1 MDAPSSDTLDPR
13 MSLGLVSLTVS
24 DVARSL
30 EFYQEALGL
39 QVQRRQEG
47 AIYLGAGAQEL
58 VALSE
63 TPDAVKAARTTGLYH
78 FALLVPSRL
87 ALAYAM
93 QRLAARGAAITGGA
107 DHGVSEAIYLDD
119 PDGNGIEIYRD
130 RPRSAWPRANGAP
143 AMTTDPL
150 DARGILAEADGAPV
164 PPAWLEPAT
173 VLGHMH
179 LHVAHLDE
187 AIEFY
192 RRVVGLELQ
201 MRYGAAA
208 AFLSAGGYHHHI
220 GLNTWNGVGAPPPPA
235 HSIGMRYFTMR
246 LANAE
251 ELGRL
256 RERLEAAQVA
266 YEVKGDGVL
275 ARDPSTNKVLFVA
288 G

>member
-1 MDAPSSDTLDPR
+1 MDALSSDTLDPR
-13 MSLGLVSLTVS
+13 TSLGLVSLTVS
-24 DVARSL
+24 DMARSL

-47 AIYLGAGAQEL
+47 TIYLGAGAQDL

-63 TPDAVKAARTTGLYH
+63 TPHAVKAARTSGLYH
-78 FALLVPSRL
+78 FALLVPSRQ
-87 ALAYAM
+87 ALAYAI
-93 QRLAARGAAITGGA
+93 QRLLAHNAAMTGGA

-130 RPRSAWPRANGAP
+130 RPRSAWPRANGAL

-150 DARGILAEADGAPV
+150 DVRGILAEAEGTPV
-164 PPAWLEPAT
+164 PPEWLEPAT

-201 MRYGAAA
+201 MRYGSAA
-208 AFLSAGGYHHHI
+208 AFLSAGGYHHHV

-235 HSIGMRYFTMR
+235 ESIGMRHFTMR

-256 RERLEAAQVA
+256 RQRLETAQAA
-266 YEVKGDGVL
+266 YEVTGDGLLV
-275 ARDPSTNKVLFVA
+275 RDPSSNTVLFVA